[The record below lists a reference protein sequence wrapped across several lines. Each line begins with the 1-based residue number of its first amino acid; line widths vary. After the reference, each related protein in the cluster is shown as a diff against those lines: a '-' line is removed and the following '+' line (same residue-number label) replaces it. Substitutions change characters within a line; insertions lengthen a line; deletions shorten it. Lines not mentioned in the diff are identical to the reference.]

1 VVRALSPPLSLLLPL
16 PLLLFRAAHSPS
28 PPPPPRYNA
37 FRFFIQNAQRWDLD
51 APEGSAKFAP
61 DAAKAAA
68 STNLLDVWI
77 HASVQGLTQ
86 FVHEEMK
93 NYRLYTV
100 VPRLVKFVEQLT
112 NWYVAANARLRR
124 LPPLTFPLP

>member
-1 VVRALSPPLSLLLPL
+1 
-16 PLLLFRAAHSPS
+16 
-28 PPPPPRYNA
+28 
-37 FRFFIQNAQRWDLD
+37 
-51 APEGSAKFAP
+51 
-61 DAAKAAA
+61 
-68 STNLLDVWI
+68 
-77 HASVQGLTQ
+77 VQGLTQ